1 MSDPTKSESGL
12 DANEVLGARLYAIDS
27 LMIVVITMLAAR
39 PEFRA
44 SIDSLIR
51 TMQNA
56 PPPIDSEKG
65 RAYMQVVLDQLRYYQ
80 EIAQGSESAPKG
92 RAQ

>member
-1 MSDPTKSESGL
+1 MSDPSTTEPGL
-12 DANEVLGARLYAIDS
+12 DANEILGARLYAIDS

-65 RAYMQVVLDQLRYYQ
+65 RAYMGVVLDQLRYYQ
-80 EIAQGSESAPKG
+80 EIAESAEGKPKG

>member
-1 MSDPTKSESGL
+1 MSEYSKTESVL

-27 LMIVVITMLAAR
+27 LMIVVIAMLAAR

-51 TMQNA
+51 SMQNA
-56 PPPIDSEKG
+56 APPINSEKG
-65 RAYMQVVLDQLRYYQ
+65 RAYMTVVLDQLRYYQ
-80 EIAQGSESAPKG
+80 EIAQGSGDQPKG
-92 RAQ
+92 RRQ

>member
-1 MSDPTKSESGL
+1 MSESSKGESGL
-12 DANEVLGARLYAIDS
+12 DANEIVGARLYAIDS

-56 PPPIDSEKG
+56 PLPIDSDKG
-65 RAYMQVVLDQLRYYQ
+65 ARTCRSYSTNFGTTKR
-80 EIAQGSESAPKG
+80 
-92 RAQ
+92 